1 MKVSVEKSPFS
12 ANAWIVSNETMV
24 LCDPEIEGGLPI
36 QWASKQG
43 AEGMAASIEVDGLGE
58 YQMLYKTTATNRLTG
73 E

>member
-1 MKVSVEKSPFS
+1 MKLSVEKSPFTTGV
-12 ANAWIVSNETMV
+12 WIVSNETMV

-36 QWASKQG
+36 QWASKKG
-43 AEGMAASIEVDGLGE
+43 AEGMVASIEVDGLGE